1 MASHWS
7 IAVTIIL
14 KKKTILSSRKAEV
27 QKVFVSL
34 THIIVVTFQIFAT
47 AEVLSSSM
55 DVNDEK
61 YPILKGA
68 IYDISP
74 LNIVLA
80 IHVIIHN
87 TIIIVDY
94 YKDRARLTSTLF
106 MGIALSDILTAQGLL
121 IISVISILVY
131 RGPLDENVLD
141 NSFYY
146 YMITGLPGFSS
157 SRFLNLVMSIT
168 LTVHIVDPFRRLN
181 TTVLKRSC
189 LAIIL
194 VLTCLHISDAALA
207 ISLMTQDKSWSSY
220 YDITTFE
227 LPGTLAFS
235 MFQGNLEKTFSVQLF
250 LIIVQI
256 STSPICMIV
265 QVVYLRRG
273 SVLVSDERR
282 HASNTIMINSLLYF
296 ICQVTYFIMLIYQC
310 SQAGLELADFREM
323 ASLILSFTEFTL
335 PLLYAAVFPIVL
347 ICRKEELRRRYQDR
361 LSRIIFCSRE
371 ESQVPDEVTND
382 VTEDINHDVA
392 EDVGHGVIN

>member
-1 MASHWS
+1 M
-7 IAVTIIL
+7 
-14 KKKTILSSRKAEV
+14 
-27 QKVFVSL
+27 
-34 THIIVVTFQIFAT
+34 
-47 AEVLSSSM
+47 
-55 DVNDEK
+55 NDEK

-131 RGPLDENVLD
+131 RGPLDENVLY

-146 YMITGLPGFSS
+146 YMITGLPGLSS
-157 SRFLNLVMSIT
+157 SRFLNLVMSVT
-168 LTVHIVDPFRRLN
+168 LTVHIVDPFRRIN

-189 LAIIL
+189 LAVIL
-194 VLTCLHISDAALA
+194 VLTCLHISDAVLA
-207 ISLMTQDKSWSSY
+207 IILMTQDKYWTSY
-220 YDITTFE
+220 YDITTNE

-235 MFQGNLEKTFSVQLF
+235 IFQGGIEKTFSVQVF

-256 STSPICMIV
+256 STIPICMIV

-273 SVLVSDERR
+273 SVLVSDEKRR
-282 HASNTIMINSLLYF
+282 ASNTIMINSLLYF
-296 ICQVTYFIMLIYQC
+296 ICQVTFFVVVLI
-310 SQAGLELADFREM
+310 SQAGLEFADLGAEM
-323 ASLILSFTEFTL
+323 ISLILSFTEFTL

-361 LSRIIFCSRE
+361 LRRIISCCRE
-371 ESQVPDEVTND
+371 ETQVPDEVTND
-382 VTEDINHDVA
+382 VTEDTNHDVA